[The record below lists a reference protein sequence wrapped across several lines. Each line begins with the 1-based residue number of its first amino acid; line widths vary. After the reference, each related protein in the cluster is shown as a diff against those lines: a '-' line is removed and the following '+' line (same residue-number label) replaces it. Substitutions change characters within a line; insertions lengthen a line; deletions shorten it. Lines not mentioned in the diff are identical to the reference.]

1 MSEDQRPVLSLAAG
15 YHLRAK
21 PLCDGRVKMKNFEL
35 RAVPFQEDGAG
46 HEEFLAGK
54 YDTGEFSLANYLALK
69 SRDAPFMA
77 IPVFPNR
84 KFRHSYIFVP
94 ENSPLKE
101 PAQLKGKK
109 VGILGWLNT
118 AGLWARGMLSDE
130 YGVKPQDI
138 HWVMP
143 RKMKLDL
150 TLPTGTRLDVVPG
163 EDSLAARM
171 LKGEFDA
178 IIVPDFPEEKG
189 WRRLFADSKTVEQDF
204 FRRTRCFPDQPRD
217 YFSFVLFGKISGG
230 GARDVQR
237 LSRSEKSR
245 PARRRRRDL
254 FELRLEPPGLGRAA
268 GGSRR
273 RSVEVRYQRQREGA
287 RRIDSLCRRAG
298 VAGEENDHRRSVSSD
313 RRTAIV
319 RGELRQ
325 HGDYHP

>member
-35 RAVPFQEDGAG
+35 RAVAFQEDGAG

-54 YDTGEFSLANYLALK
+54 YDTGEFSLANYVALK

-101 PAQLKGKK
+101 PAQLKGRK

-143 RKMKLDL
+143 RTQRDRKS
-150 TLPTGTRLDVVPG
+150 VV
-163 EDSLAARM
+163 
-171 LKGEFDA
+171 
-178 IIVPDFPEEKG
+178 
-189 WRRLFADSKTVEQDF
+189 
-204 FRRTRCFPDQPRD
+204 
-217 YFSFVLFGKISGG
+217 
-230 GARDVQR
+230 
-237 LSRSEKSR
+237 
-245 PARRRRRDL
+245 
-254 FELRLEPPGLGRAA
+254 
-268 GGSRR
+268 
-273 RSVEVRYQRQREGA
+273 
-287 RRIDSLCRRAG
+287 
-298 VAGEENDHRRSVSSD
+298 
-313 RRTAIV
+313 
-319 RGELRQ
+319 
-325 HGDYHP
+325 